1 MEMKDF
7 DNIYKRFVNAIKS
20 LRNNPK
26 EVTTEIVSNPR
37 KALYYLLKG
46 PTHALATS
54 LDKIGIPS
62 KTIMKYID
70 KLRSDRLFYEDFFR
84 RIETAK
90 KKEQKIGG
98 WMPLG
103 LLEIIY
109 AIVRYVRPKIVV
121 ETGVGPG
128 SSTRLILR
136 ALHDNNYGVLNSIDL
151 PGFDKEYYPKIGKC
165 YHIHTLDGKIGW
177 LVPEELKYRWK
188 LIIGDAKMELPKLLK
203 ELGTIDVFL
212 HDSLH
217 TYEHMMFEYTQA
229 WRHLRVSGILMS
241 DDVNEGWS
249 LAFID
254 FCKERNAPYVVIR
267 KRLGIAR
274 KVEHT

>member
-1 MEMKDF
+1 
-7 DNIYKRFVNAIKS
+7 
-20 LRNNPK
+20 
-26 EVTTEIVSNPR
+26 
-37 KALYYLLKG
+37 
-46 PTHALATS
+46 
-54 LDKIGIPS
+54 
-62 KTIMKYID
+62 
-70 KLRSDRLFYEDFFR
+70 
-84 RIETAK
+84 
-90 KKEQKIGG
+90 
-98 WMPLG
+98 
-103 LLEIIY
+103 
-109 AIVRYVRPKIVV
+109 
-121 ETGVGPG
+121 
-128 SSTRLILR
+128 
-136 ALHDNNYGVLNSIDL
+136 
-151 PGFDKEYYPKIGKC
+151 
-165 YHIHTLDGKIGW
+165 
-177 LVPEELKYRWK
+177 
-188 LIIGDAKMELPKLLK
+188 MELPKLLK

>member
-98 WMPLG
+98 GCHW
-103 LLEIIY
+103 
-109 AIVRYVRPKIVV
+109 
-121 ETGVGPG
+121 
-128 SSTRLILR
+128 
-136 ALHDNNYGVLNSIDL
+136 N
-151 PGFDKEYYPKIGKC
+151 F
-165 YHIHTLDGKIGW
+165 
-177 LVPEELKYRWK
+177 
-188 LIIGDAKMELPKLLK
+188 
-203 ELGTIDVFL
+203 
-212 HDSLH
+212 
-217 TYEHMMFEYTQA
+217 
-229 WRHLRVSGILMS
+229 
-241 DDVNEGWS
+241 
-249 LAFID
+249 
-254 FCKERNAPYVVIR
+254 
-267 KRLGIAR
+267 
-274 KVEHT
+274 